1 MKELRLPSW
10 DGKEIF
16 CSLWDE
22 VENPKGVVQISHG
35 MSEYAGRYDRFAR
48 FLNDNGYIVFA
59 DDHRAHGRTETDQN
73 RGHDKGFIFS
83 NTLKDLVFIH
93 NYLKEKYNLPQV
105 LVGHSYG
112 SFLAQAFFLEDTDAK
127 GVALLGSAYI
137 PNALVGVG
145 VAIMSPIQLLFGS
158 CRPKIFIKATDA
170 LFRYKGDNGPSQW
183 VTSDKQSRKEFLEDK
198 YCGINMSINFVFSM
212 MRGIY
217 ITNKNIK
224 KLNPDRKLGI
234 FSGDGDPIGG
244 KGTKVKALMN
254 RYKKYGVKDITYR
267 LYEGARHEVLN
278 ETIFEQTQQ
287 DVLAFIEHCINDK

>member
-267 LYEGARHEVLN
+267 LYEGVRHEVLN

>member
-1 MKELRLPSW
+1 
-10 DGKEIF
+10 
-16 CSLWDE
+16 
-22 VENPKGVVQISHG
+22 
-35 MSEYAGRYDRFAR
+35 
-48 FLNDNGYIVFA
+48 
-59 DDHRAHGRTETDQN
+59 
-73 RGHDKGFIFS
+73 
-83 NTLKDLVFIH
+83 
-93 NYLKEKYNLPQV
+93 
-105 LVGHSYG
+105 
-112 SFLAQAFFLEDTDAK
+112 
-127 GVALLGSAYI
+127 
-137 PNALVGVG
+137 
-145 VAIMSPIQLLFGS
+145 LLFGS

-267 LYEGARHEVLN
+267 LYEGVRHEVLN